1 MVTTVFIVDDHPLLL
16 RGLADLI
23 ARDSGYR
30 VIGTALDGRSALTMI
45 RQDLPDVAVIDLN
58 MPGFSGLDLAFE
70 LGKETPTTRCVML
83 TAGASQSQLY
93 EVIKAGVAGIVL
105 KEAAIGTL
113 LRCIHRVAAGG
124 HWLPAEIVG
133 EVLGLHSTSALRKT
147 R

>member
-45 RQDLPDVAVIDLN
+45 RQHLPDIAVIDLN
-58 MPGFSGLDLAFE
+58 MPGFSGLDVAVE

-93 EVIKAGVAGIVL
+93 EVIMAGVAGIVL

-124 HWLPAEIVG
+124 RWLPAEIVG
-133 EVLGLHSTSALRKT
+133 EAFGSHSTSRKT

>member
-58 MPGFSGLDLAFE
+58 MPGFRGS
-70 LGKETPTTRCVML
+70 
-83 TAGASQSQLY
+83 
-93 EVIKAGVAGIVL
+93 
-105 KEAAIGTL
+105 TL
-113 LRCIHRVAAGG
+113 
-124 HWLPAEIVG
+124 P
-133 EVLGLHSTSALRKT
+133 SNSARK
-147 R
+147 RRPRAV

>member
-1 MVTTVFIVDDHPLLL
+1 
-16 RGLADLI
+16 
-23 ARDSGYR
+23 
-30 VIGTALDGRSALTMI
+30 MI